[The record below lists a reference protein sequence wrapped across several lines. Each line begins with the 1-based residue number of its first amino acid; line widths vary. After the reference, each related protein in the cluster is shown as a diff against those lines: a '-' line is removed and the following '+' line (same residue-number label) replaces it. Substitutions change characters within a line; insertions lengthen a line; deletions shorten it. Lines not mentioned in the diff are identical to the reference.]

1 MILSEI
7 FFRDFYF
14 LLRESQH
21 FEYDT
26 YIWILDTE
34 IKCIKKQVQIEQERT
49 VLLQSDTFQ
58 PHDSFSFV

>member
-1 MILSEI
+1 MEYLCMALSIYGVSEI

-26 YIWILDTE
+26 
-34 IKCIKKQVQIEQERT
+34 
-49 VLLQSDTFQ
+49 
-58 PHDSFSFV
+58 